1 MNYDM
6 MNGMIKKGVPSNFVP
21 GIGVIIIENVEKNK
35 HYVIK
40 FVFFI
45 KILRINLLSM
55 KTNGAYTFDL

>member
-1 MNYDM
+1 M